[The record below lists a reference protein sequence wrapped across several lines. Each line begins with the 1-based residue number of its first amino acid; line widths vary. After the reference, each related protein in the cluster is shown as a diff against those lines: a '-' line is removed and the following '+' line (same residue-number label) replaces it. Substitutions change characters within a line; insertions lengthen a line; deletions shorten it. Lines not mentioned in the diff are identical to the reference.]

1 MDSAYNGATVV
12 NSLSVL
18 ALDMFVTGSA
28 GWISACTANVNAAQ
42 SVALFD
48 LGTREGDP
56 NAARSVFRAI
66 HPFVTYAAT
75 SEQAIHGITGSADWR
90 PARTVEAVAC
100 CCM

>member
-56 NAARSVFRAI
+56 NAA
-66 HPFVTYAAT
+66 T